1 MSSLSTQLF
10 RAYNRVSL
18 VTQIVVGLVAGC
30 LLAWLWPE
38 TAASVSLLGDL
49 FVAGLK
55 AVAPV
60 LVFVLVS
67 ASLVPL
73 RIQWFSL

>member
-1 MSSLSTQLF
+1 MSNPSSPLI
-10 RAYNRVSL
+10 RAYNRIGL

-38 TAASVSLLGDL
+38 AAASVSLLGSL

-55 AVAPV
+55 AVGKRPAKSPSE
-60 LVFVLVS
+60 L
-67 ASLVPL
+67 
-73 RIQWFSL
+73 QH